1 MLSHRFKFWLI
12 VGLLI
17 ANLAIGIVS
26 LYFLRSVNARYAGLF
41 EHGIPVI
48 NSLRTLAREQT
59 ALQRSARLITES
71 QDDAHLND
79 LVTQM
84 DHAGDRLWV
93 HVTDLSATA
102 LLKDTK
108 HAEALRQA
116 SQDYETQVDAFL
128 RIAHEQKQAAAAR
141 FNNEVLRPAYD
152 RMQLALDEAA
162 TYVEQQG
169 SNLRDRYAQESR
181 FFGGLSLAF
190 AGWPVVAVGIMMLV
204 LGVLVFML
212 FLTIFTPENGWRHKQ
227 GLPPS

>member
-17 ANLAIGIVS
+17 ANLAVGIVS
-26 LYFLRSVNARYAGLF
+26 LYFLRSVNARYAGLV

-48 NSLRTLAREQT
+48 NSLRTLTREQT
-59 ALQRSARLITES
+59 AMQRAARMATES
-71 QDDAHLND
+71 SNEAAFNELLGQLEAAAGRVQAHAND
-79 LVTQM
+79 I
-84 DHAGDRLWV
+84 
-93 HVTDLSATA
+93 SAAA

-108 HAEALRQA
+108 HAGALREA
-116 SQDYETQVDAFL
+116 NRDYNTQVGEFL
-128 RIAHEQKQAAAAR
+128 RVARAQKQEAAGR

-162 TYVEQQG
+162 TFVEQQG
-169 SNLRDRYAQESR
+169 SNLRDRYAQDSR

-190 AGWPVVAVGIMMLV
+190 TGWPVVVALVMMLV
-204 LGVLVFML
+204 LGVLIFTL

-227 GLPPS
+227 VLPPS